1 MICRLC
7 RSKDVSSIINF
18 GPQPPSNRYH
28 SAIIF
33 DAELHVLEL
42 GVCNK
47 CNLIQLIDPMLI
59 NMVCSRFSW
68 INYNEPERHL
78 DKLVEKLV
86 SLKKVNTNSKIV
98 GLTYKDDSTL
108 KRFEEKGFKNLY
120 KSKVLNLKNSNGH
133 YEGLETIQQKIVN
146 SSDFE
151 SEKEID
157 ILIVRH
163 VLEHAHD
170 LTAFLKSLIEN
181 VNEDGY
187 LVFEIPDS
195 KKFLLNNN
203 YHFLWEEHVVYF
215 TEKTLRFLFEIN
227 NLKVV
232 NIIRYE
238 FTLEDSLIAIVKKT
252 DVKSNKINFKNLDNN
267 IQIASKFA
275 LNFRKTKKF
284 HKDFLSLAKKINKKI
299 AIFGA
304 GHLATK
310 YINFFEIAHL
320 IDIVIDDSN
329 DKQGLYMPGNSIII
343 KSSKKLD
350 EIDICLLALSPESQK
365 NVLESISDSIKKDC
379 EFYSIFDN
387 SLTKI

>member
-7 RSKDVSSIINF
+7 RSKDVDSIINF

-28 SAIIF
+28 SEFIF
-33 DAELHVLEL
+33 DGELHALDL
-42 GVCNK
+42 GVCKK
-47 CNLIQLIDPMLI
+47 CNLIQLIDPMPI

-68 INYNEPERHL
+68 INYNEPEQHL
-78 DKLVEKLV
+78 DDLVQKLI
-86 SLKKVNTNSKIV
+86 SLQKINKDSKIA

-108 KRFEEKGFKNLY
+108 KRFKEKGFKNLHT
-120 KSKVLNLKNSNGH
+120 SKISNLKNSYGH

-151 SEKEID
+151 LEKEID

-170 LTAFLKSLIEN
+170 LTAFLQNLIKN
-181 VNEDGY
+181 VSDDGY

-203 YHFLWEEHVVYF
+203 YHFIWEEHVVYF

-227 NLKVV
+227 KLKVV
-232 NIIRYE
+232 SIIRYE
-238 FTLEDSLIAIVKKT
+238 FSFEDSLIAIVKKA
-252 DVKSNKINFKNLDNN
+252 DVKSDIINSKDLNN
-267 IQIASKFA
+267 NFQIASQFA
-275 LNFRKTKKF
+275 LNFKKTKKF
-284 HKDFLSLAKKINKKI
+284 NKDFLNLAKRNNKKI

-320 IDIVIDDSN
+320 IDLVIDDSE

-343 KSSKKLD
+343 KSSKKLN
-350 EIDICLLALSPESQK
+350 EVDICLLALSPESQK
-365 NVLESISDSIKKDC
+365 NVLESISDSTKKGC

-387 SLTKI
+387 SLSKI

>member
-7 RSKDVSSIINF
+7 RSKAVGSIINF

-28 SAIIF
+28 SKIIF
-33 DAELHVLEL
+33 DGDLHVLEL
-42 GVCNK
+42 GVCKK
-47 CNLIQLIDPMLI
+47 CNLIQLIDPMSI

-78 DKLVEKLV
+78 DKLLQKLI
-86 SLKKVNTNSKIV
+86 SLPKININSKIV

-108 KRFEEKGFKNLY
+108 KRFKEKGFKNLHT
-120 KSKVLNLKNSNGH
+120 SKALNLKNSYGH
-133 YEGLETIQQKIVN
+133 YEGLETIQQKIVS

-151 SEKEID
+151 LEKEID

-170 LTAFLKSLIEN
+170 LTAFLQSLIEN

-187 LVFEIPDS
+187 LIFEIPDS

-232 NIIRYE
+232 SIIRYE
-238 FTLEDSLIAIVKKT
+238 FSLEDSLIAIVKKT
-252 DVKSNKINFKNLDNN
+252 DVKSDKVNPKNFVNDF
-267 IQIASKFA
+267 QIASQFA
-275 LNFRKTKKF
+275 LNFRKIKKF
-284 HKDFLSLAKKINKKI
+284 HKDFLSSAKEMNKKI
-299 AIFGA
+299 VIFGA
-304 GHLATK
+304 GHLAAK
-310 YINFFEIAHL
+310 YINFFEIVHL
-320 IDIVIDDSN
+320 IDCVIDDSK
-329 DKQGLYMPGNSIII
+329 DKQDLYMPGNSIVIE
-343 KSSKKLD
+343 SSKKLD
-350 EIDICLLALSPESQK
+350 EVDICLLALSPESQK
-365 NVLESISDSIKKDC
+365 NVLESISDSIKKSC